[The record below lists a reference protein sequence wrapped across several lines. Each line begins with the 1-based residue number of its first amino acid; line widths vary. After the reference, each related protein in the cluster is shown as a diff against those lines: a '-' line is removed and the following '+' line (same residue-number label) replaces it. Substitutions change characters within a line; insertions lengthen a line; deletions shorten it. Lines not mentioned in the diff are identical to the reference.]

1 MVNMM
6 VVNLM
11 GMWENVALK
20 KMGIRMKSLILKKMG
35 IAGQMVVPN
44 SMVDV
49 APEHGL
55 GVSHTLD
62 IAPQM

>member
-6 VVNLM
+6 AANLM

-20 KMGIRMKSLILKKMG
+20 KMGIRTKSLILKMG
-35 IAGQMVVPN
+35 IAGEMVVPN
-44 SMVDV
+44 SVVDV

-55 GVSHTLD
+55 GVSYTLD